1 MGKSVVN
8 NDPFAY
14 KPEYNQQVSGSKVV
28 SPPGS
33 KLGEND
39 PFAYRPEYN
48 ADVKKKVGGTES
60 EIGITEPVPTQSEL
74 QSKKEN
80 ATSFLISDIN
90 KNDFFSKL
98 SAQTDQYFP
107 HTTPQRV
114 NEQAAQV
121 TQQDVFKNPNSL
133 QRYTDQRI
141 KDLNEELSNIQRE
154 RNGLHEDFTI
164 VTDAGEIVSRR
175 ITDQKRYNELSQQ
188 AIEKEQY
195 KKQLKNNVAEVAAD
209 LILSQMD
216 LSTGIDFGKI
226 GRQVSSIADPEQEAI
241 LKMAE
246 KGGKVLPGIRRE
258 QINYTGLQAIK
269 SYLSRN
275 SDIPNYD
282 QVVKNINDLE
292 NDFDERNPQTT
303 ALRVKEKI
311 GAQLYKEGKSSFFGF
326 GYSPNTLKEA
336 ANNPETALTKSEIKI
351 FNEVV
356 MPTERRLIGTDI
368 PTSGFTRSFYNAIEK
383 GGIGIGKALGDYTG
397 LRNLSDQAADV
408 LTQEQAGAR
417 YRPAGESPTAQGQL
431 SYLHE
436 KEKIGKLS
444 QSEQKQKKELENYTY
459 VRNGWS
465 KFKDGVGDLTG
476 QVAMIA
482 LATRGLGGVGKAFI
496 ASGTEGGLLFGGGGI
511 RYAIGSVLSNETVGL
526 FATSYLNAFDNY
538 KQQAI
543 QLMPGEDK
551 VASRNAYATVMSSVE
566 ALSERIFPDTK
577 ILTAFTKGV
586 APTIKDITS
595 RFISREITQQVAR
608 EETQKALTVGLKTF
622 GKEYLKSTGQEATE
636 EAVVDIAQGIADST
650 FGGHSFD
657 IVKTGQQALNTFLT
671 TSLYSPIVAGMAGR
685 GAMRQRTSQNTF
697 MKAALVD
704 MAASPAQYLQ
714 SVEDLQL
721 DGAITQQEANE
732 KIKLIKSANRYLQE
746 IPLSRTITTRTG
758 EGKEAQQVNQNKPFD
773 YPETS
778 SYLLHRLN
786 EGILTEQ
793 VNNTT
798 DEVLKAK
805 LQKDLKRSQEIRKG
819 LFDGTIGIT
828 PDLKEVTDNI
838 EKADELGIFN
848 TQQLQPDEL
857 IGTPF
862 EQQIKPDEKES
873 ESKTAEA
880 TAAEGQPETT
890 EIKTTET
897 PEITTEQEKEAID
910 FASELL
916 TEDIIPA
923 GYKDM
928 AKNSPIEFWQFVAQ
942 QAQNVGANWQSLSET
957 DAPLSEQA
965 AIDAFG
971 ETIVGY
977 AKELYP
983 IVKEN
988 KTTVQPEAKESQ
1000 ATASD
1005 YDGLNTVEAKEKF
1018 IENNTFINRS
1028 AFETAEEFINYFEE
1042 RRDRI
1047 KKVVGN
1053 KEKVLRESGYTA
1065 ESIERYTNENKIDEE
1080 YKKVL
1085 EEYGLIEPK
1094 IKADEKSTKQETN
1107 AQESGEEII
1116 KPQTTTEGDE
1126 SKGDEA
1132 LTEQGAEPIA
1142 EAPLELTE
1150 EEIQKPL
1157 EATRAKK
1164 VSEALR
1170 GFATKIQKADI
1181 TGAGGASA
1189 QSDITKVP
1197 REVIAFA
1204 INRVADAIDAGDAV
1218 VNAIQ
1223 KGVDYIREQGHV
1235 MDDESFKSYTTD
1247 LIAGKKPRV
1256 RVTVA
1261 TEEKQTEEVTE
1272 TVEEK
1277 EESEPPTEPLSPPAT
1292 DSKSDGEG
1300 NIEDYEMTTS
1310 GEVNRFMSGDTWE
1323 DVFGEKAEGDQNF
1336 LTQKLSDML
1345 QDGKNMIAIAQQ
1357 RWGGDVMMYGKNLF
1371 KLIQSMS
1378 DDAQLT
1384 NKKAVLLATFLGE
1397 LQEAKKRSPERF
1409 DAINQLEKA
1418 VFSYY
1423 QRYMN
1428 LQGKRTVAGRLVRLY
1443 RDKYIGDIYADR
1455 ILEKEQVK
1463 AKKAI
1468 QQIEQ
1473 NIQID
1478 DKTASE
1484 EAKPITEEEKK
1495 KEDKAAKKKSD
1506 TAKKEQSKKKK
1517 MTSDEAKQRADIK
1530 VKEIEEKMGKDGRGG
1545 LINRIKE
1552 AIKKLN
1558 CK

>member
-14 KPEYNQQVSGSKVV
+14 KPEYNQQVSGAQVA
-28 SPPGS
+28 SPPNS

-60 EIGITEPVPTQSEL
+60 EIGITEPSPTQSEL

-80 ATSFLISDIN
+80 ATSFLIDDIN

-98 SAQTDQYFP
+98 AGQTDQYFS

-121 TQQDVFKNPNSL
+121 TQQEVFKNPNSL

-141 KDLNEELSNIQRE
+141 KDINEELTNIQRE
-154 RNGLHEDFTI
+154 QNKLYENIKIGGDVAGKFTR
-164 VTDAGEIVSRR
+164 S

-195 KKQLKNNVAEVAAD
+195 KKQLKSNVAELAAD
-209 LILSQMD
+209 QILSQMD
-216 LSTGIDFGKI
+216 LSGGMDVGKI
-226 GRQVSSIADPEQEAI
+226 GRQISSIADPEQEAI
-241 LKMAE
+241 FKMAE
-246 KGGKVLPGIRRE
+246 KGGKTLPGIRRE
-258 QINYTGLQAIK
+258 QMNYTGLQAIK

-275 SDIPNYD
+275 TDIPNYD
-282 QVVKNINDLE
+282 QVVKSVNDLE
-292 NDFDERNPQTT
+292 SDFDERNPQTT
-303 ALRVKEKI
+303 ALRVREKI

-326 GYSPNTLKEA
+326 GYSPSTLKGA
-336 ANNPETALTKSEIKI
+336 ADNPETALTNSEKKI

-356 MPTERRLIGTDI
+356 LPTERRLVGTDI
-368 PTSGFTRSFYNAIEK
+368 PTSGFTRSFYNALEK
-383 GGIGIGKALGDYTG
+383 GGIGMGKTLGDVTG
-397 LRNLSDQAADV
+397 LRDESDQAADV

-417 YRPAGESPTAQGQL
+417 YRAAGESPTAQAQL

-436 KEKIGKLS
+436 KEKTGKLTEG
-444 QSEQKQKKELENYTY
+444 EQQQKKELENYTY

-482 LATRGLGGVGKAFI
+482 LATKGVGGLGKTLM
-496 ASGTEGGLLFGGGGI
+496 ASGAEGGLLGGMT
-511 RYAIGSVLSNETVGL
+511 RSAIGQALSNETVGL
-526 FATSYLNAFDNY
+526 FTTSYLNAYDNY

-551 VASRNAYATVMSSVE
+551 AASRNAYATVMSSVE

-608 EETQKALTVGLKTF
+608 EETQKALTVGLKAF
-622 GKEYLKSTGQEATE
+622 GKEYLKSTGQESTE

-650 FGGHSFD
+650 FGGQSFD

-671 TSLYSPIVAGMAGR
+671 TALYSPIVAGMAGR
-685 GAMRQRTSQNTF
+685 GAMRQQSSQNTF
-697 MKAALVD
+697 MKSAITD
-704 MAASPAQYLQ
+704 MAANPAQYLQ

-721 DGAITQQEANE
+721 DGTITQQQANE
-732 KIKLIKSANRYLQE
+732 KIQIIKSANKYLQE
-746 IPLSRTITTRTG
+746 IPPSRTVTTKTG
-758 EGKEAQQVNQNKPFD
+758 EGKEARQLDQNKAFD

-793 VNNTT
+793 IDNTT
-798 DEVLKAK
+798 DEVLKSK

-819 LFDGTIGIT
+819 LFDGTIGVT
-828 PDLKEVTDNI
+828 PDLKEVIDNE
-838 EKADELGIFN
+838 EKADELGILN
-848 TQQLQPDEL
+848 TSQVQPDEL

-862 EQQIKPDEKES
+862 TPTEEYQIGELFSFKGKDDSIENWEIIKADEKNVLFYRNDESGVYNKTVSKKDLKKNIKKGQAERLGQIVSENEKES
-873 ESKTAEA
+873 ENKDTEA
-880 TAAEGQPETT
+880 TAAEDQPEAAKT
-890 EIKTTET
+890 EKSEA
-897 PEITTEQEKEAID
+897 PKITSEQKKEATD
-910 FASELL
+910 FANELKN
-916 TEDIIPA
+916 ESIIPDTYHSMITEEDA
-923 GYKDM
+923 T
-928 AKNSPIEFWQFVAQ
+928 PFWEMVAQ
-942 QAQNVGANWQSLSET
+942 QAQNMDANWQ
-957 DAPLSEQA
+957 PLTGEENKSEQA

-971 ETIVGY
+971 DTVVDY
-977 AKELYP
+977 AKELFP
-983 IVKEN
+983 IQSK
-988 KTTVQPEAKESQ
+988 
-1000 ATASD
+1000 
-1005 YDGLNTVEAKEKF
+1005 
-1018 IENNTFINRS
+1018 INQ
-1028 AFETAEEFINYFEE
+1028 
-1042 RRDRI
+1042 
-1047 KKVVGN
+1047 
-1053 KEKVLRESGYTA
+1053 
-1065 ESIERYTNENKIDEE
+1065 DE
-1080 YKKVL
+1080 
-1085 EEYGLIEPK
+1085 GQG
-1094 IKADEKSTKQETN
+1094 QETIP
-1107 AQESGEEII
+1107 ASEEGGEEVSDTQNA
-1116 KPQTTTEGDE
+1116 PEGDE
-1126 SKGDEA
+1126 SQKGDEV
-1132 LTEQGAEPIA
+1132 LTEQGAEPAA

-1164 VSEALR
+1164 VSGALR
-1170 GFATKIQKADI
+1170 DFATKIQKADI

-1197 REVIAFA
+1197 REVMAFA
-1204 INRVADAIDAGDAV
+1204 INRVADAIDAGEAV

-1235 MDDESFKSYTTD
+1235 MDDDSFKSYTTD
-1247 LIAGKKPRV
+1247 LISGKKPRV

-1261 TEEKQTEEVTE
+1261 SEEEETKESSETEKEKD
-1272 TVEEK
+1272 K
-1277 EESEPPTEPLSPPAT
+1277 EESEPPKEPPLPPTEEAEPE
-1292 DSKSDGEG
+1292 GEG
-1300 NIEDYEMTTS
+1300 NIDDYEMTTS
-1310 GEVNRFMSGDTWE
+1310 GEVGRFMSGNTWD
-1323 DVFGEKAEGDQNF
+1323 DVFGEKAEGDQNY

-1371 KLIQSMS
+1371 RLIQAMG
-1378 DDAQLT
+1378 DDVQLT

-1397 LQEAKKRSPERF
+1397 LQEAKSRSPERF
-1409 DAINQLEKA
+1409 DAISQLEKA
-1418 VFSYY
+1418 VFAYY

-1428 LQGKRTVAGRLVRLY
+1428 VQGKRTVAGRLLRLY
-1443 RDKYIGDIYADR
+1443 RDKYIGDIYAHK
-1455 ILEKEQVK
+1455 ILEKEQVR

-1468 QQIEQ
+1468 QEIEQ
-1473 NIQID
+1473 NKQID

-1484 EAKPITEEEKK
+1484 ETKPITPEEKK
-1495 KEDKAAKKKSD
+1495 KEDNAARKKSD

-1517 MTSDEAKQRADIK
+1517 MTNEEAKQRADTK